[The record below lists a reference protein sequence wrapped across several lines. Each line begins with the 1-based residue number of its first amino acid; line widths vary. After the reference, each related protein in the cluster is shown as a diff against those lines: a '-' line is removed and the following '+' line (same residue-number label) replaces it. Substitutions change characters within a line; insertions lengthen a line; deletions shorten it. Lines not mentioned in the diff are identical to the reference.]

1 MLFKNPKHTEAFTG
15 MADISD
21 LGNKY
26 GLIGTF
32 FLPLPKEGL
41 PTDFDNLEEAKMTSI
56 LA

>member
-1 MLFKNPKHTEAFTG
+1 MPLTNPKHTEAFTE

-26 GLIGTF
+26 GLTGTF

-41 PTDFDNLEEAKMTSI
+41 PIDFDNLEEAKMTSM
-56 LA
+56 LG

>member
-1 MLFKNPKHTEAFTG
+1 MPLKNPKHTEAFTE

-26 GLIGTF
+26 GLTGTF

-41 PTDFDNLEEAKMTSI
+41 PIDFDNLEEAKMTSI
-56 LA
+56 LG